1 MGVERYSVGYQGQPH
16 AGVTSRKGV
25 NKTEAG
31 SEDGDT
37 RTKRGMGLDPIR
49 NFGAL
54 LEIRTVFTDMNY
66 CHIYRSE

>member
-1 MGVERYSVGYQGQPH
+1 M
-16 AGVTSRKGV
+16 TSRKGV

-37 RTKRGMGLDPIR
+37 TTKRGMGLDPIR

-54 LEIRTVFTDMNY
+54 LEIRTVSASQHGDSLHTDGLGLL
-66 CHIYRSE
+66 